1 MTDNWRDTPRPIGVT
16 EHGDVVFPLRTEAV
30 VAQELRD
37 EIAPHLTAICQIMDK
52 ARAAGFTL
60 NFNIAPDQF
69 GRHRAPEV
77 SIVKPL

>member
-1 MTDNWRDTPRPIGVT
+1 MADHPIGVT

-37 EIAPHLTAICQIMDK
+37 ELGPLLDEACLVMAK
-52 ARAAGFTL
+52 AKAAGMQIAW
-60 NFNIAPDQF
+60 NIQPDSF
-69 GRHRAPEV
+69 GRRFRVVEI